1 MNIIQKIKLNNP
13 EKENLQNTLYEID
26 TLSKRWTGIQKSG
39 ESDSE
44 AIQKNIETTI
54 SASLSL
60 ENIPYTALQ
69 IQKIIARQKA
79 TNDKKQSLITGYNTV
94 LKALYTHPHNYPLL
108 EGTIVTIHAAL
119 FPNGKIHSNDE
130 PAGKPSVVN
139 FLDYKAPTLFSRN
152 QAVSVNNEIRDLVEW
167 TNDELS
173 KHEHHALV
181 VIAAFAYEFI
191 SIHPF
196 REGKGELSRIL
207 STLLLLQNGYEWAKF
222 ESIDN
227 LIEKRRTEYY
237 GTLKEGQQNR
247 YSSREDI
254 SAWILFLCDIWL
266 QSIRNLVPAPLT
278 ETPPHTRFDGYSPT
292 KQEYNVTL
300 CRTGQPACLSER
312 PAKTDIV
319 FHGRRRPG
327 KSKRHH
333 TSSQTRVHQHDKKR
347 FALSAATE
355 FRRNSRSTERFHIYV
370 EKIKL

>member
-13 EKENLQNTLYEID
+13 EKENLQKTLYEID

-79 TNDKKQSLITGYNTV
+79 TNDKKQSLITGYDTV

-108 EGTIVTIHAAL
+108 EDTIVTIHAAL

-181 VIAAFAYEFI
+181 IIAAFAYEFI

-300 CRTGQPACLSER
+300 YRTGQPACLSEH

-319 FHGRRRPG
+319 FHGR
-327 KSKRHH
+327 
-333 TSSQTRVHQHDKKR
+333 
-347 FALSAATE
+347 
-355 FRRNSRSTERFHIYV
+355 
-370 EKIKL
+370 

>member
-13 EKENLQNTLYEID
+13 EKENLQKTLYEID

-54 SASLSL
+54 AASLSL
-60 ENIPYTALQ
+60 ETIPYTALQ

-79 TNDKKQSLITGYNTV
+79 TNDKKQSLITGYDTV

-108 EGTIVTIHAAL
+108 EDTIVTIHAAL
-119 FPNGKIHSNDE
+119 FPNGKIHSND
-130 PAGKPSVVN
+130 

-152 QAVSVNNEIRDLVEW
+152 QAVSVNNEIRDLVKW

-278 ETPPHTRFDGYSPT
+278 ETTPSLDSTDPPT

-300 CRTGQPACLSER
+300 CRTR
-312 PAKTDIV
+312 
-319 FHGRRRPG
+319 
-327 KSKRHH
+327 
-333 TSSQTRVHQHDKKR
+333 
-347 FALSAATE
+347 
-355 FRRNSRSTERFHIYV
+355 
-370 EKIKL
+370 

>member
-108 EGTIVTIHAAL
+108 EDTIVTIHAAL

-152 QAVSVNNEIRDLVEW
+152 QAVSVNNEIRDLDEW

-266 QSIRNLVPAPLT
+266 QSIRNLVPAPRR
-278 ETPPHTRFDGYSPT
+278 PPHSIRRIFPYETR
-292 KQEYNVTL
+292 
-300 CRTGQPACLSER
+300 
-312 PAKTDIV
+312 I
-319 FHGRRRPG
+319 
-327 KSKRHH
+327 
-333 TSSQTRVHQHDKKR
+333 
-347 FALSAATE
+347 
-355 FRRNSRSTERFHIYV
+355 
-370 EKIKL
+370 

>member
-1 MNIIQKIKLNNP
+1 MFSRESII
-13 EKENLQNTLYEID
+13 
-26 TLSKRWTGIQKSG
+26 
-39 ESDSE
+39 
-44 AIQKNIETTI
+44 
-54 SASLSL
+54 
-60 ENIPYTALQ
+60 
-69 IQKIIARQKA
+69 
-79 TNDKKQSLITGYNTV
+79 
-94 LKALYTHPHNYPLL
+94 
-108 EGTIVTIHAAL
+108 TIHAAL

-254 SAWILFLCDIWL
+254 SAWILFLCDIMA
-266 QSIRNLVPAPLT
+266 SIHTKPRPHPINRDD
-278 ETPPHTRFDGYSPT
+278 PHTRFDGYSPT

-327 KSKRHH
+327 KSRRHR
-333 TSSQTRVHQHDKKR
+333 TSPQTRVHQHDKKR

-370 EKIKL
+370 EKIEL

>member
-139 FLDYKAPTLFSRN
+139 FLDYKAPTLFSRYRSITKYGIWSN
-152 QAVSVNNEIRDLVEW
+152 GPT
-167 TNDELS
+167 TN
-173 KHEHHALV
+173 
-181 VIAAFAYEFI
+181 
-191 SIHPF
+191 
-196 REGKGELSRIL
+196 
-207 STLLLLQNGYEWAKF
+207 
-222 ESIDN
+222 
-227 LIEKRRTEYY
+227 
-237 GTLKEGQQNR
+237 
-247 YSSREDI
+247 
-254 SAWILFLCDIWL
+254 
-266 QSIRNLVPAPLT
+266 
-278 ETPPHTRFDGYSPT
+278 
-292 KQEYNVTL
+292 
-300 CRTGQPACLSER
+300 
-312 PAKTDIV
+312 
-319 FHGRRRPG
+319 
-327 KSKRHH
+327 
-333 TSSQTRVHQHDKKR
+333 
-347 FALSAATE
+347 
-355 FRRNSRSTERFHIYV
+355 
-370 EKIKL
+370 